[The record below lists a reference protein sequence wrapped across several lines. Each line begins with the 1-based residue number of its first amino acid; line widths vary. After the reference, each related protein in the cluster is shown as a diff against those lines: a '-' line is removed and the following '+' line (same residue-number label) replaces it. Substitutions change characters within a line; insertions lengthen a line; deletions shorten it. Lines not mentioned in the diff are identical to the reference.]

1 MDLEAT
7 MQVPDNATVE
17 GALDV
22 PRGWTRHGAQLVK
35 TFVHDNFHS
44 AILFVTRVATA
55 AEAVDDPPD
64 IGVHGNQ
71 VTLTIGS
78 DAAGTLRRDDIAL
91 ARRIERKLGDHRH
104 PAGQAGSER

>member
-1 MDLEAT
+1 

-17 GALDV
+17 RALHV
-22 PRGWTRHGAQLVK
+22 PPGWTRHGARLVK
-35 TFVHDNFHS
+35 TFVRDDFHS
-44 AILFVTRVATA
+44 AVLFVTRVAAA

-64 IGVHGNQ
+64 IGVHGAL

-78 DAAGTLRRDDIAL
+78 DAAGTPTRDDIAL

-104 PAGQAGSER
+104 PTGQAGT